1 MQGDRRIELVRHEG
15 VVLSFPVHSPSGYI
29 VYKQEYAA
37 GGARIPTSLW
47 AEPFDAEL
55 TGFREDILKHGY
67 MTKDELRKD
76 ELRVVA

>member
-1 MQGDRRIELVRHEG
+1 LQGDRRIELVRHEG

-47 AEPFDAEL
+47 AEPFDAVL
-55 TGFREDILKHGY
+55 
-67 MTKDELRKD
+67 
-76 ELRVVA
+76 